1 MRRCWCL
8 ARCLHL
14 QVVYKHP
21 SAAAGWVGAG
31 SPDAEVLLGVVASDI
46 KFAARAYRDWCDGLQ
61 LPLTV
66 PSSRVSR
73 KGTAKR
79 GLELQGT
86 SLPCWFPCSLR

>member
-1 MRRCWCL
+1 MRRCRCL

-14 QVVYKHP
+14 QVVFRHP
-21 SAAAGWVGAG
+21 SVAAGWLGAA

-66 PSSRVSR
+66 PSSRVRR
-73 KGTAKR
+73 KGT
-79 GLELQGT
+79 GGEG
-86 SLPCWFPCSLR
+86 SNG